1 MLNFIYYPISA
12 VLWFWHKALSFVLAP
27 DSGVTWALA
36 IILLVVTLRVLLL
49 KPTINQMRSA
59 RKMQELQPKLQALQ
73 AKYGKDQRQEL
84 GLEMQK
90 LRKEAGVNPLA
101 SCLPI
106 VVQMPIFLGLF
117 HVLRSFNR
125 TGTHMG
131 EIGMSVQETRNTP
144 NYVFGV
150 DEVQSFLDARLFGA
164 PLSGSIGM
172 SQDAYPAFSPEGI
185 LSDFTRGNII
195 AVVVPLMVISAVMMH
210 FSARMSLDRSARKR
224 AQQPKKAQSAQAQ
237 QMASQMETMQKL
249 MLWVMPVMYLSGG
262 FLWQVGLAVY
272 MFTNNAWTLV
282 QNILVFRKMD
292 REEEEERQAKLEAKR
307 TTAPKPGV
315 KPANPKKGRGA
326 AKASGTSDASAGA
339 GTSTPAGSTAAG
351 STPAGGSS
359 AVSAQGDDDA
369 LSDGSATAAG
379 ATASADDGAD
389 ASPSTAPRPGVKPAN
404 SNRKG
409 GRKRGKKKR

>member
-1 MLNFIYYPISA
+1 
-12 VLWFWHKALSFVLAP
+12 
-27 DSGVTWALA
+27 
-36 IILLVVTLRVLLL
+36 
-49 KPTINQMRSA
+49 
-59 RKMQELQPKLQALQ
+59 
-73 AKYGKDQRQEL
+73 
-84 GLEMQK
+84 
-90 LRKEAGVNPLA
+90 
-101 SCLPI
+101 
-106 VVQMPIFLGLF
+106 
-117 HVLRSFNR
+117 
-125 TGTHMG
+125 
-131 EIGMSVQETRNTP
+131 
-144 NYVFGV
+144 
-150 DEVQSFLDARLFGA
+150 
-164 PLSGSIGM
+164 
-172 SQDAYPAFSPEGI
+172 
-185 LSDFTRGNII
+185 
-195 AVVVPLMVISAVMMH
+195 MMH

-359 AVSAQGDDDA
+359 AVSAQGTTTPSPTGRPPQPVPPPPRMTVPTPPRPPLPA
-369 LSDGSATAAG
+369 PGSSRPTATAR
-379 ATASADDGAD
+379 
-389 ASPSTAPRPGVKPAN
+389 RPEA
-404 SNRKG
+404 
-409 GRKRGKKKR
+409 GKKKR